1 MTISADVVVLGGGLV
16 GLACARALA
25 RAGVSV
31 ALLERGSPGAGAS
44 SAAAG
49 MLAPLGDAPGP
60 LGPIARAARDDWELW
75 RRAIEEESGR
85 KIEAGADGA
94 LVVALDDDDQRGLQ
108 EIAAQAAEIGEKV
121 EDASLAEIRRRVPD
135 LSPAVHRVLH
145 LPGERRVDNVAA
157 VAALTIAAQHAGV
170 RLEVGFD
177 VTKIELP
184 ANRIRVHARDGRI
197 ATAGHLV
204 LAAGA
209 SSSLP
214 SSSSS
219 SGLLL
224 PPISPVR
231 GQMLRLT
238 GVRWAWDG
246 IVRRPSLY
254 SVRRGE
260 SDLLIG
266 ATVEPNAGFAVE
278 TTVGGLATLL
288 DWTRRTFPTL
298 GDRVVTA
305 SWAGLRPATADGLPL
320 VGPLPGDP
328 RVIAATGHY
337 RNGVLLAPWTA
348 DVVAETVL
356 HGCLPER
363 ARALDPARF
372 AGP

>member
-1 MTISADVVVLGGGLV
+1 MAISADVVVLGGGLV

-31 ALLERGSPGAGAS
+31 ALLERGAPGAGAS

-60 LGPIARAARDDWELW
+60 LGPIARAARDDWEPW
-75 RRAIEEESGR
+75 RQAIEEESGLD
-85 KIEAGADGA
+85 IEAGSDGA
-94 LVVALDDDDQRGLQ
+94 LVVALDDEDERGLH
-108 EIAAQAAEIGEKV
+108 EIAAQAAQIGEEV
-121 EDASLAEIRRRVPD
+121 EDASLAEARRRVPD

-145 LPGERRVDNVAA
+145 LPGERRVDNIAA
-157 VAALTIAAQHAGV
+157 VAALARAAACAGAQ
-170 RLEVGFD
+170 LETGFD
-177 VTKIELP
+177 VTRIELP
-184 ANRIRVHARDGRI
+184 ADHVRVHARDGRI
-197 ATAGHLV
+197 ATASRLV

-214 SSSSS
+214 SSLSF
-219 SGLLL
+219 SGLPPL
-224 PPISPVR
+224 PVSPVR

-260 SDLLIG
+260 SDLLVG
-266 ATVEPNAGFAVE
+266 ATVEPTAGFAIE
-278 TTVGGLATLL
+278 TTVEGLATLL

-298 GDRVVTA
+298 GDRVVTS

-363 ARALDPARF
+363 ARALDPARLV
-372 AGP
+372 GP

>member
-31 ALLERGSPGAGAS
+31 TLLERGSPGTGAS

-60 LGPIARAARDDWELW
+60 LGPIARAARDGWEPW
-75 RRAIEEESGR
+75 RRAIEEESGLE
-85 KIEAGADGA
+85 IEAGDDGA
-94 LVVALDDDDQRGLQ
+94 LVVALDDEDERGLQ
-108 EIAAQAAEIGEKV
+108 EIAAQAAQIGEEI
-121 EDASLAEIRRRVPD
+121 EDASLEEIRRRVPD
-135 LSPAVHRVLH
+135 LSPDVHRILH

-157 VAALTIAAQHAGV
+157 VAALAGAAARAGV
-170 RLEVGFD
+170 HIECGFD
-177 VTKIELP
+177 VAHIELP
-184 ANRIRVHARDGRI
+184 ANRVLVHAQDGRI

-214 SSSSS
+214 SSLSS
-219 SGLLL
+219 SGLSL
-224 PPISPVR
+224 PLVSPVR

-254 SVRRGE
+254 SVRRGD

-266 ATVEPNAGFAVE
+266 ATVEPAAGFAAE
-278 TTVGGLATLL
+278 TTVAGLATLL

-298 GDRVVTA
+298 GDRAVTA
-305 SWAGLRPATADGLPL
+305 TWAGLRPATADGLPL
-320 VGPLPGDP
+320 VGPLPGHP

-363 ARALDPARF
+363 ARALDPARL

>member
-16 GLACARALA
+16 GLASARALA
-25 RAGVSV
+25 LAGVSV
-31 ALLERGSPGAGAS
+31 TVLERGSPGGGAS
-44 SAAAG
+44 AAAAG

-60 LGPIARAARDDWELW
+60 LGPIARAARDGWEPW
-75 RRAIEEESGR
+75 RRAIEEESGLA
-85 KIEAGADGA
+85 IEAGTDGA
-94 LVVALDDDDQRGLQ
+94 LVVALDDEDEPGLHD
-108 EIAAQAAEIGEKV
+108 IAAQAAQIGEEV

-135 LSPAVHRVLH
+135 LSPAVQRALH

-157 VAALTIAAQHAGV
+157 VAALAGAAVRAGV
-170 RLEVGFD
+170 RVECGFD
-177 VTKIELP
+177 VTTIELP
-184 ANRIRVHARDGRI
+184 FDRVRVHARDGRI

-204 LAAGA
+204 LATGA

-214 SSSSS
+214 SSLSS
-219 SGLLL
+219 SGLSL
-224 PPISPVR
+224 PLVSPVR

-260 SDLLIG
+260 GDLLIG
-266 ATVEPNAGFAVE
+266 ATVEPAAGFAAE
-278 TTVGGLATLL
+278 TTVFGLATLL

-305 SWAGLRPATADGLPL
+305 SWAGLRPATPDGLPL
-320 VGPLPGDP
+320 LGPLPGHP

-348 DVVAETVL
+348 DVVAEIVL
-356 HGCLPER
+356 HGHRPER
-363 ARALDPARF
+363 ARALDPARL